1 MRTITSKPNINKPSQ
16 SGMASILVTMILMVV
31 MSLIVLGFAQ
41 VSRNNQRSALDS
53 QLSKQAYY
61 AAESGINDYAKKIR
75 TYLTSNPNNPDISA
89 LNKTNCDTTNLP
101 PAYKGVGSSSLNGTS
116 DVQYTCVL
124 VTANPTSLNYGSIN
138 SSSHVIPINSATT
151 INSLKLD
158 WQSSS
163 NSVSNCPSPASI
175 GQFPAAAN
183 WNCSFGILRI
193 DLVPTTGSVSLSSL
207 QATNMTAFLVP
218 TANGSGLVKYNPGAA
233 NQYGSPANQGAI
245 VAAKCSDTS
254 GCTTTITD
262 LGGTNY
268 YLRVSSIYRDSSIKV
283 AGFNLNNPNTNL
295 QLLGAQVLIDA
306 TGKAQDILRRVQVR
320 IPINATAASNS
331 FDNAI
336 TTSQSLCK
344 QFDIA
349 PPNYFTNNTGC

>member
-1 MRTITSKPNINKPSQ
+1 MIPKTNINKQSQ
-16 SGMASILVTMILMVV
+16 SGMASILVTMVLMVV

-61 AAESGINDYAKKIR
+61 AAESGVNDYAKVIR
-75 TYLTSNPNNPDISA
+75 KYLTDTPNNPDLTQLTKSTCSPTGSGNIYSGI
-89 LNKTNCDTTNLP
+89 KTNL
-101 PAYKGVGSSSLNGTS
+101 LNGSS

-138 SSSHVIPINSATT
+138 SSSHVIPINSTT
-151 INSLKLD
+151 PINNLKID
-158 WQSSS
+158 WQSPS
-163 NSVSNCPSPASI
+163 NSVSNCPSVASI
-175 GQFPAAAN
+175 GQFPATAN

-193 DLVPTTGSVSLSSL
+193 DLVPTTGSLSLSGL

-218 TANGSGLVKYNPGAA
+218 TTNGSGSVKYNTGVA
-233 NQYGSPANQGAI
+233 NQYGSTANQGAI
-245 VAAKCSDTS
+245 MAAKCTNNI

-268 YLRVSSIYRDSSIKV
+268 YLRVSSVYRDSSIQV
-283 AGFNLNNPNTNL
+283 AGFNLSNPSSNL

-344 QFDIA
+344 QYDIA
-349 PPNYFTNNTGC
+349 PNYFTNNTGC